1 MWKIQLTI
9 ALSFTYSTDNDEG
22 RVMDS
27 KSHNMEIIISDE
39 ADKVIK

>member
-9 ALSFTYSTDNDEG
+9 ALSFTYSIDNDQR

-27 KSHNMEIIISDE
+27 KSDNIEV
-39 ADKVIK
+39 DKVIK